1 LLEDELLETRQ
12 FGPSSSG
19 LSSTTNENK
28 PNQISVE
35 IPVPV
40 NFDKINTTCNNKK
53 YNYEKLYNDNI
64 SSNNKK
70 RSYEELFGDISD
82 FLDTNVPGMVIN

>member
-19 LSSTTNENK
+19 LSWTTNENK
-28 PNQISVE
+28 HQSVE
-35 IPVPV
+35 IPAPG
-40 NFDKINTTCNNKK
+40 NFDKINTTN
-53 YNYEKLYNDNI
+53 
-64 SSNNKK
+64 NNKK

-82 FLDTNVPGMVIN
+82 FLDTNVPGNQLITNQ